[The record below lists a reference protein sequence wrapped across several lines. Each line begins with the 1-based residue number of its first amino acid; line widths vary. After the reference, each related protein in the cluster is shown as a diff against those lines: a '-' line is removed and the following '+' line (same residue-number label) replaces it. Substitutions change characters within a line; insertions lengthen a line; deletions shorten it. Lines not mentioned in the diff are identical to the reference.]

1 MYALAM
7 APRRVVGSG
16 VLLGVSA
23 GIAFLIHGTAWAV
36 MIALTALIVSAF
48 PPWRTP
54 RYAGTL
60 AVAALVA
67 APLLIAWPLAMY
79 LRDPPIFALWRD
91 GQSIAR
97 FFGFAAGSA
106 PVEPFYYLQNL
117 PWFAWPALP
126 LALWTLYL
134 RSRGYNGGLA
144 QPGIVL
150 PVTMSIVLLAVLSA
164 AAEPRATLA
173 LPLLLPLSLL
183 AAAEVDTLK
192 RGTSGALDWFGIL
205 TFGLLA
211 VLVWALWLESL
222 WHGLPELIA
231 RMFRD
236 TQPGFR
242 PPWQPLALLVSVF
255 LSLLWIVL
263 VRPARR
269 SNRRAVLN
277 WATGMTLVWGLYMT
291 IWLPYLDSRR
301 SYRPVAESLAQQLP
315 AGMSCL
321 ASRNLGEPQR
331 ALIEYFG
338 GIVPIRDELA
348 AAAACPLLLMQVGR
362 DDTDDPPD
370 SAWEKIWEGH
380 RRGDNTERFLLFRRP
395 AKS

>member
-1 MYALAM
+1 
-7 APRRVVGSG
+7 
-16 VLLGVSA
+16 
-23 GIAFLIHGTAWAV
+23 
-36 MIALTALIVSAF
+36 
-48 PPWRTP
+48 
-54 RYAGTL
+54 
-60 AVAALVA
+60 
-67 APLLIAWPLAMY
+67 MY

-97 FFGFAAGSA
+97 FFGFAAGSP

-211 VLVWALWLESL
+211 ILVWALWLESL
-222 WHGLPELIA
+222 WHGLPEPVA

-242 PPWQPLALLVSVF
+242 PPLQPLALLVSGF
-255 LSLLWIVL
+255 LTLLWIVL

-291 IWLPYLDSRR
+291 IWLPIWIRGEATAR
-301 SYRPVAESLAQQLP
+301 SPNRWRSNCPP
-315 AGMSCL
+315 AHRAWRATSS
-321 ASRNLGEPQR
+321 ASRSVR
-331 ALIEYFG
+331 
-338 GIVPIRDELA
+338 
-348 AAAACPLLLMQVGR
+348 
-362 DDTDDPPD
+362 
-370 SAWEKIWEGH
+370 
-380 RRGDNTERFLLFRRP
+380 
-395 AKS
+395 